1 MGAIRELAD
10 GYLDEQIALDPLLAT
25 YKGVPGHDHELTDFS
40 PDGLAE
46 RDSLARRT
54 LARLADLEPADDADR
69 RCGELLASRLANDI
83 ARHDAG
89 EDLRP
94 LRVIG
99 SPVGALRAV
108 FDLTRRDTDDDWA
121 VVARR
126 IAAVP
131 EAYARL
137 RTSLSSGMSADLFAA
152 PRQALACAVQAA
164 TWAGIESG
172 TTPWFA
178 QYVAAGPAS
187 LRTELGRAAV
197 AATDALAD
205 FAGWLRETYVPAA
218 AGTPDAVGA
227 DRYALAAAGTLG
239 ARLDIGEAYGWAWD
253 ELVRIETEMVDVAQ
267 RLVPDGSIADAFEH
281 LDTAGPAIDGA
292 ENLRAWL
299 QDLVDRTVD
308 ELGVAHFAIAAP
320 LRRCEVM
327 IAPPG
332 TAAAQYYTAPT
343 ADFSRPGRTWNP
355 TMGRT
360 RFPTWGEVST
370 CYHEA
375 VPGHQLQLAQWVH
388 RAPQLSQFQTTA
400 YVSGNIEGWALY
412 AERLMDELGA
422 LDDPGYR
429 LGYLVAQQ
437 LRATRVIVD
446 IGMHHG
452 LRFPDGQ
459 PFHVGEMM
467 TPELGREFLFQHAG
481 KERDFLDSEWVRY
494 LGWPSQAICYKLGER
509 VWLAGRDAAS
519 RRAAREG
526 RAFDLKAWH
535 AAALDLGSTGL
546 DALAETL
553 PTIG

>member
-1 MGAIRELAD
+1 MGAVRDLAD
-10 GYLDEQIALDPLLAT
+10 QYLDEQIALDPMLAT

-40 PDGLAE
+40 PEGLAE
-46 RDSLARRT
+46 RTDLARRT
-54 LARLADLEPADDADR
+54 LVRLADLDPAEDADR
-69 RCGELLASRLANDI
+69 RCGRLLADRLANDI

-89 EDLRP
+89 EDLRA
-94 LRVIG
+94 LRIIG

-108 FDLTRRDTDDDWA
+108 FDLTRRDTDEDWA

-126 IAAVP
+126 VAAVP
-131 EAYARL
+131 DAYTRL
-137 RTSLSSGMSADLFAA
+137 RASLSSGMSARVFAA
-152 PRQALACAVQAA
+152 PRQALACASQAA
-164 TWAGIESG
+164 TWAGIETG

-178 QYVAAGPAS
+178 DYVAAGPAS
-187 LRTELGRAAV
+187 RRAELDRAAV
-197 AATDALAD
+197 AASDALAS
-205 FAGWLRETYVPAA
+205 FARWLRETYVPAA
-218 AGTPDAVGA
+218 EGTPDAVGA

-239 ARLDIGEAYGWAWD
+239 ARLDIAEAYSWAWD
-253 ELVRIETEMVDVAQ
+253 ELVRIETEMIDVTR
-267 RLVPDGSIADAFEH
+267 RLVPGGSITDAFEH
-281 LDTAGPAIDGA
+281 LDTVGPAIDGA

-299 QDLVDRTVD
+299 QDLVDRTID
-308 ELGVAHFAIAAP
+308 ELGSSHFVIAAP

-343 ADFSRPGRTWNP
+343 ADFSRSGRTWNP

-375 VPGHQLQLAQWVH
+375 VPGHHLQLAQWVH

-429 LGYLVAQQ
+429 LGYLVAQR

-459 PFHVGEMM
+459 PFHAGEVM
-467 TPELGREFLFQHAG
+467 TPELGREFLFDHAG
-481 KERDFLDSEWVRY
+481 KDREFLDSEWVRY

-519 RRAAREG
+519 RRAAAEG
-526 RAFDLKAWH
+526 RPFDLKAWH

-546 DALAETL
+546 DALAEIL
-553 PTIG
+553 PSLG